1 VAIEINKAVTRAITE
16 QANLLDDRF
25 PGYHEQ
31 VVLKVVEIVA
41 GQSQLPT
48 DVARRKA
55 ISAQVSLLA
64 DSVSGSAEKDITDE
78 TA

>member
-16 QANLLDDRF
+16 QANLLDKRF
-25 PGYHEQ
+25 PGYQEQ

-41 GQSQLPT
+41 GQIPT